1 VKEKKVGDRYY
12 DDILSLRD
20 WTVEEELTKCV
31 GVRVLQLC
39 MKGYVQLRYEA
50 EVLLSRNWDFD
61 KRVGATNI

>member
-1 VKEKKVGDRYY
+1 M
-12 DDILSLRD
+12 
-20 WTVEEELTKCV
+20 EEELTKCV

-39 MKGYVQLRYEA
+39 RKGYVRLRYEA